1 MKIRVSDLWRLDGTI
16 DRGPF
21 FALGASLMLVK
32 MGLDHHVATWLFGR
46 DWTPF
51 DYALPGQVAGLFEM
65 SPRDRAFYR
74 TMLLVALPFLAW
86 GVALTVRRLR
96 SAGLPRFAVL
106 LFFAP
111 MPMNL
116 VFFLVLSLLPP
127 RPTTGGGGV
136 IDPSDDA
143 WDARGLPEKPGVLD
157 RAIPRGRPAGALA
170 AILIS
175 LPFAIAFTALSV
187 AVLRD
192 YGWGV
197 FVGIPF
203 ALPMISVILYGYHRP
218 RRLGECLSLGM
229 LWLLVAYG
237 ALLVFAYE
245 GIICL
250 VMALPLAIPV
260 VLLGSAVGY
269 LIQARH
275 LRSGEATR
283 LMLVLLASLP
293 AMIGAESATRLEAPL
308 FGVRTSLEIEATPGR
323 VWEHVVHF
331 DPLPPPD
338 DWTLR
343 TGLAYPIRA
352 EIQGLGV
359 GAVRRCEFST
369 GPFIEPIEVWDEPR
383 LLRFAV
389 TSNPPPMREW
399 NPFAEIHPPHLD
411 RFLVS
416 RRGEFRLVPLAG
428 GRTRLEG
435 TTWYQHHMWP
445 AAYWRL
451 WSDQIIHRIHR
462 QVLEHIKRSAEAQ
475 AEAGAGP

>member
-1 MKIRVSDLWRLDGTI
+1 MKIRVSELWRLEGTI

-21 FALGASLMLVK
+21 FAMGASLMFLK
-32 MGLDHHVATWLFGR
+32 MGLDHLVALHFFGR
-46 DWTPF
+46 DWSPF
-51 DYALPGQVAGLFEM
+51 DYAMPGHLAGLFTM
-65 SPRDRAFYR
+65 APQDRIFYR
-74 TMLLVALPFLAW
+74 TMLLVALPFLAC

-96 SAGLPRFAVL
+96 SAGLPRYAVL

-127 RPTTGGGGV
+127 RPATGGLV
-136 IDPSDDA
+136 DPLDDA
-143 WDARGLPEKPGVLD
+143 WDVPGPPKKPGVLD
-157 RAIPRGRPAGALA
+157 RAIPRGRPAGAMA
-170 AILIS
+170 AILMP
-175 LPFAIAFTALSV
+175 LPFALAFTALSV
-187 AVLRD
+187 AVLQN

-203 ALPMISVILYGYHRP
+203 ALPMISVIIYGYHHP

-229 LWLLVAYG
+229 LWLLVAY
-237 ALLVFAYE
+237 AMLLVLAYE
-245 GIICL
+245 GLICL
-250 VMALPLAIPV
+250 IMALPLAVPV
-260 VLLGSAVGY
+260 VLLGAAVGY
-269 LIQARH
+269 LIQSRP
-275 LRSGEATR
+275 LRSRDASR
-283 LMLVLLASLP
+283 LVLIVLASLP
-293 AMIGAESATRLEAPL
+293 ATIGAESATRPGPPL
-308 FGVRTSLEIEATPGR
+308 FEVRTALEIEATPGR
-323 VWEHVVHF
+323 VWDHVIDF
-331 DPLPPPD
+331 EPLPPPD
-338 DWTLR
+338 DWTIR

-352 EIQGLGV
+352 EIHGHGV

-416 RRGEFRLVPLAG
+416 RRGEFRLTPIAG
-428 GRTRLEG
+428 GRTLLEG

-445 AAYWRL
+445 AAYWKL
-451 WSDQIIHRIHR
+451 WSDLIIHRIHR
-462 QVLEHIKRSAEAQ
+462 RVLEHIKRSAEA
-475 AEAGAGP
+475 GPATGR